1 MSFALLVP
9 GSQTPYKHSSSKI
22 RLSVS
27 FIMSHTLTIH
37 NKSPHNQEF
46 EVHGW
51 NNNRN
56 ILVSAH
62 SSTNINAPDGSSG
75 AIIALHDGHEGEQ
88 AEITKKGY
96 GGNDYFDVSN
106 ITGAGGNMTV
116 MQKNDPET
124 IKGHPLFMQALNRA
138 WLHAD
143 QKTKDDIKRSIHMD
157 HTGKIVRMDATKDNA
172 NLEAFVHA
180 FDKLSYVGVG
190 SWNGRAG
197 NADDNAQVTDMPCPR
212 TSLSWTADL
221 SIESCGEGKQGHPD
235 HI

>member
-1 MSFALLVP
+1 
-9 GSQTPYKHSSSKI
+9 
-22 RLSVS
+22 
-27 FIMSHTLTIH
+27 MSHTLTIH

-88 AEITKKGY
+88 AEITKKGD